1 MNFYD
6 EVKRLCKLRGM
17 TIEELMQMAGKT
29 YATYFG
35 WRQRGDYP
43 RADDVYDIAKILEVS
58 VEHFFDDDRGVVV
71 NEKIMN
77 IVKNL
82 ESLPNK
88 DLEILNNMNQEQL
101 TNLINL
107 AKSLKS

>member
-6 EVKRLCKLRGM
+6 EVKRLCKLRGI
-17 TIEELMQMAGKT
+17 TIEELMKMAGKT

-58 VEHFFDDDRGVVV
+58 VEHFFEDDRGIVV
-71 NEKIMN
+71 NEKMMN
-77 IVKNL
+77 VVKNL
-82 ESLPNK
+82 ESLPNE
-88 DLEILNNMNQEQL
+88 DLEILNNMNEEQL
-101 TNLINL
+101 KNLINL